1 MSCRLRLRVVPNA
14 KRSEFVGRHGDALK
28 VKIAA
33 PALEGRANEELIEF
47 FAEALDVPRR
57 EVTLVSGEK
66 SRDKTIAVASLDE
79 AEAVRRLEHPAS
91 HA

>member
-1 MSCRLRLRVVPNA
+1 MSCRVRLRVVPNA

-33 PALEGRANEELIEF
+33 PALEGRANGELIEF
-47 FAEALDVPRR
+47 LSEALGVGRR

-66 SRDKTIAVASLDE
+66 SRDKLVEIAGLD
-79 AEAVRRLEHPAS
+79 AEEVVSRLERPAS
-91 HA
+91 RG